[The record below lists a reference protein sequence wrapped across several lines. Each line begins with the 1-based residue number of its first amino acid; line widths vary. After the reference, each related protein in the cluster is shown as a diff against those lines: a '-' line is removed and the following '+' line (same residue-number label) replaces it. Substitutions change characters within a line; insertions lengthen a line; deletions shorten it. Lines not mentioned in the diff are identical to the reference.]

1 MAEGSLDQTRAQA
14 LRYSRLVARHKWF
27 ILLGTFA
34 LTLVFTLIIAK
45 LPNVFEA
52 TATVL
57 IPLSS
62 SVAFGLSIFCVL
74 AKEKLNPAVKTE
86 MELKSLLPKGAR
98 IMGLIPRIEI
108 ASDARRDRRSTIF
121 ACVVCV
127 VLCLALISVIWGIHL
142 VL

>member
-1 MAEGSLDQTRAQA
+1 MADGSLDQTIVQA
-14 LRYSRLVARHKWF
+14 LVYSRLVARHKWH
-27 ILLGTFA
+27 ILMGTFV
-34 LTLVFTLIIAK
+34 LTLVFTVIIAK
-45 LPNVFEA
+45 MPNVYEA
-52 TATVL
+52 RATSL

-62 SVAFGLSIFCVL
+62 SVTFGLSIVCVL

-98 IMGLIPRIEI
+98 VMGLIPRIEI
-108 ASDARRDRRSTIF
+108 ASDARRDRRLAIF

-127 VLCLALISVIWGIHL
+127 VLCLALIGFIWEIHL